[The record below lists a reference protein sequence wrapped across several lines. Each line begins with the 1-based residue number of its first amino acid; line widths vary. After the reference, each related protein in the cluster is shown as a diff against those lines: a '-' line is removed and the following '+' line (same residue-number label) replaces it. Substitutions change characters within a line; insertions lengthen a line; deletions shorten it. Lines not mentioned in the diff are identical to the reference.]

1 MPIIKKECLPSGTN
15 YINGTVVK
23 IKKNICKFTNWNLLT
38 ILSDNLLSFAEA
50 KELKHSRGVDMVC

>member
-23 IKKNICKFTNWNLLT
+23 VKKTFANLQ
-38 ILSDNLLSFAEA
+38 IEIY
-50 KELKHSRGVDMVC
+50 

>member
-23 IKKNICKFTNWNLLT
+23 VKKKHLQIYKLKFIDNIIRQFIKFCGSKGTKT
-38 ILSDNLLSFAEA
+38 
-50 KELKHSRGVDMVC
+50 